1 MVYDSYSV
9 GQYLVDRLHEL
20 GARHLFS
27 VPGPYCAE
35 WLHHYV
41 EQSAS
46 VRRIGLTNALNA
58 GYAADGY
65 ARTSGVGA
73 VCVPHSV
80 GTYSLLNA
88 VAGSFV
94 ERVPVIV
101 LTGAPPAEGPDLRRG
116 RSRPLAGAEDA
127 NRRVYA
133 DVTCAAERIAEPER
147 APQQIDRVLRACL
160 RARRPVFLEA
170 TADVYD
176 RPCPPPDG
184 PLSVRLD
191 RPSADPD
198 GLLTHIADRLRAAES
213 AVVWGGAELQRYGLE
228 REFEALVQALDV
240 PYVTSLPGKGLL
252 PENHD
257 HFAGVLDPSGT
268 PSAVRA
274 LVADAE
280 YVLGL
285 GVGPSC
291 ASAPDVV
298 LDRDGATLVHRDGV
312 RAVPPAG
319 PQSPAEAL
327 APDAP
332 IDLHNLLFRLW
343 TNVAGGLSLF
353 GGAAAAAQTRTTDDD
368 DARPSLSAS
377 ADTDITYQGFFDLV
391 AEYVEDTTLVMSGV
405 GLDRFGGAALPVR
418 GPSGFICQ
426 AAYGD
431 AGYVAPAA
439 IGADLGT
446 DAERVLV
453 LVGDG
458 GFQMTASCVGTMAE
472 KGLDPILFVL
482 NNGVYGSEQRRT
494 DAAAFEHGEAFFP
507 QALLQHWHYRKL
519 PDAMGGKGWRVETY
533 GQLRSAVEEARK
545 YTGGPLLIDVRLR
558 QRSLPALVPEALEAP
573 ERPVDLADEAVL
585 STSS

>member
-20 GARHLFS
+20 GVRHLFS

-41 EQSAS
+41 EQSGS
-46 VRRIGLTNALNA
+46 VRRIGHTNALNA

-65 ARTSGVGA
+65 ARTNGVGA

-80 GTYSLLNA
+80 GAYSLLNA

-101 LTGAPPAEGPDLRRG
+101 INGAPPAEGADGCRG
-116 RSRPLAGAEDA
+116 RRRPLAGERDA

-133 DVTCAAERIAEPER
+133 DVTCAAERIAEPKR

-160 RARRPVFLEA
+160 RARRPVFLEP

-184 PLSVRLD
+184 PLPVRTARPTAD
-191 RPSADPD
+191 RD
-198 GLLTHIADRLRAAES
+198 GLLTDIAERLHAVES
-213 AVVWGGAELQRYGLE
+213 AVLWGGVELQRYDLSD
-228 REFEALVQALDV
+228 EFEALVQALDV

-268 PSAVRA
+268 PPAVRA
-274 LVADAE
+274 MVADAE

-285 GVGPSC
+285 GVGPSHT
-291 ASAPDVV
+291 SPPDVV
-298 LDRDGATLVHRDGV
+298 LERGAATLVHRDGV
-312 RAVPPAG
+312 RAVP
-319 PQSPAEAL
+319 S
-327 APDAP
+327 PDAP
-332 IDLHNLLFRLW
+332 SAAESPAPDTPVRLRDLLSRLW
-343 TNVAGGLSLF
+343 TNVAGGLPSF
-353 GGAAAAAQTRTTDDD
+353 DGAATAAQTRAAAD
-368 DARPSLSAS
+368 DARPAPSTSPDA
-377 ADTDITYQGFFDLV
+377 DITYQGFYDLV
-391 AEYVEDTTLVMSGV
+391 AEYVEPDTLVMNGV
-405 GLDRFGGAALPVR
+405 GLDRFGGATLPVR

-431 AGYVAPAA
+431 VGYVAPAA
-439 IGADLGT
+439 IGAGLGT
-446 DAERVLV
+446 EAERVLV

-472 KGLDPILFVL
+472 KGLDPIIFVL

-494 DAAAFEHGEAFFP
+494 DTAAYEHEEAFFP
-507 QALLQHWHYRKL
+507 QSLLQHWHYRKL

-558 QRSLPALVPEALEAP
+558 QRSLPALAPDLEVSEP
-573 ERPVDLADEAVL
+573 PVDYAVEPAL

>member
-20 GARHLFS
+20 GVRDLFS

-41 EQSAS
+41 EQSGAI
-46 VRRIGLTNALNA
+46 RRFGLTNALNA

-65 ARTSGVGA
+65 ARTNGVGA

-80 GTYSLLNA
+80 GAYSLLNA

-94 ERVPVIV
+94 ERVPVVVIN
-101 LTGAPPAEGPDLRRG
+101 GAPPTEGPDMRRG
-116 RSRPLAGAEDA
+116 RRRPLAGERDA

-133 DVTCAAERIAEPER
+133 DVTCAAERIDEPER

-160 RARRPVFLEA
+160 RARRPVFLEP

-176 RPCPPPDG
+176 RSCPPPNG
-184 PLSVRLD
+184 PLPVQTD
-191 RPSADPD
+191 RPPADCD
-198 GLLTHIADRLRAAES
+198 GLLTDIADRLREGES
-213 AVVWGGAELQRYGLE
+213 AVLWGGVELQRYDLSG
-228 REFEALVQALDV
+228 EFEALVQALDV

-257 HFAGVLDPSGT
+257 HFAGILDPSGT
-268 PSAVRA
+268 PPAVRS

-285 GVGPSC
+285 GVGPSH
-291 ASAPDVV
+291 ASPPDVV
-298 LDRDGATLVHRDGV
+298 LGRGAATLVHRDGV
-312 RAVPPAG
+312 RTVPTPDARSPTG
-319 PQSPAEAL
+319 SPA
-327 APDAP
+327 PDP
-332 IDLHNLLFRLW
+332 PVGLRDLLFRLW
-343 TNVAGGLSLF
+343 TSVAGGLPSF
-353 GGAAAAAQTRTTDDD
+353 GGMDAAARTRAAAE
-368 DARPSLSAS
+368 DARPAPSTSPDA
-377 ADTDITYQGFFDLV
+377 DITYQGFYDLI
-391 AEYVEDTTLVMSGV
+391 AEYVEPDTLVMSGV
-405 GLDRFGGAALPVR
+405 GLDRFGSAMLPVR

-431 AGYVAPAA
+431 VGYAAPAA

-446 DAERVLV
+446 EAERVLV

-472 KGLDPILFVL
+472 KGLDPIIFVL

-494 DAAAFEHGEAFFP
+494 DPAAFEHDEAFFP

-533 GQLRSAVEEARK
+533 GQLRSTVEEARK

-558 QRSLPALVPEALEAP
+558 QRSLPALTPHLEVS
-573 ERPVDLADEAVL
+573 ERPVDLAVEAVL
-585 STSS
+585 PTSS